1 MTMSAQQL
9 DALGELVNL
18 GVGQAAET
26 LNRMLETHVRLEAP
40 QVQFLP
46 LGEMKTVADSLGGG
60 NFAAIRLPF
69 RGVVAGFASLLFP
82 PPDAVTIAD
91 LMAGNASNATD
102 LDAMRIGALQEMGN
116 IVLNAVMGTMADL
129 LDEHLEY
136 TIPTFVEDSLSRMLH
151 LETGNPDAH
160 FILARVTFLLE
171 EHRVEGNVILYFEVG
186 SVDPLIHVLDRF
198 IARRQ

>member
-46 LGEMKTVADSLGGG
+46 LGDMKTVANSLGGG

-69 RGVVAGFASLLFP
+69 RGVVGGFASLLFP
-82 PPDAVTIAD
+82 PSDAVTIAD
-91 LMAGNASNATD
+91 LMVGNASDATD
-102 LDAMRIGALQEMGN
+102 LDAMRIGALQEVGN
-116 IVLNAVMGTMADL
+116 IVLNAVMGTMASL

-136 TIPTFVEDSLSRMLH
+136 TIPTFVEDSLPRMLH
-151 LETGNPDAH
+151 LETGNHDAH

-171 EHRVEGNVILYFEVG
+171 THRIEGNVILYLEVG